1 MFRKG
6 VNQADLGTIRGC
18 IQPAAGSVHPRIAT
32 WKAPFGLPIPL
43 TLIILIG
50 MLEGGGR
57 GGNGGNGVAF
67 QRVPAGSSRFQRVPA
82 GSSGFQRVPTGSSGF
97 QWEID
102 DGLNRM
108 LTPRWN
114 HLHCIALH
122 AEQPSATRTLT

>member
-57 GGNGGNGVAF
+57 GGTEGTGSLSRGF
-67 QRVPAGSSRFQRVPA
+67 QPVPAGSSGFQRVPA
-82 GSSGFQRVPTGSSGF
+82 GSSGFQRVPTGSNRF
-97 QWEID
+97 QWVPVGD
-102 DGLNRM
+102 
-108 LTPRWN
+108 
-114 HLHCIALH
+114 
-122 AEQPSATRTLT
+122 